1 MKTFLVSMT
10 LVTVSILLVAA
21 LKTNPKVSSR
31 NTPSKHKVLN
41 SLTSHFQQ
49 DKKPTSHAYRGSR
62 GKVATTVRKT
72 TADRMAKRL
81 GSKEKLEIKNV
92 RNQKSFSVSAKDLKM
107 IAPGTYV
114 AKYKN
119 KYYKI
124 NNVRKPR

>member
-1 MKTFLVSMT
+1 MKTFIVSMA
-10 LVTVSILLVAA
+10 LVTVSILLVAT
-21 LKTNPKVSSR
+21 LKTNPKVSSK
-31 NTPSKHKVLN
+31 NSPSKHKVLN

-49 DKKPTSHAYRGSR
+49 DKKPTSRTYRTNRS
-62 GKVATTVRKT
+62 KVETRVRKT

-81 GSKEKLEIKNV
+81 GASEKLEIKNV
-92 RNQKSFSVSAKDLKM
+92 SNRKSFSVSAKDLRK